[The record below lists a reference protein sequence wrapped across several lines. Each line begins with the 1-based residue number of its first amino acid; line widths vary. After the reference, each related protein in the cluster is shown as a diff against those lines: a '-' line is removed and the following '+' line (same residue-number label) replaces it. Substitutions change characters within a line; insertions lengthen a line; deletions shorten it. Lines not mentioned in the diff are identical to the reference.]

1 MLLLLLLLLG
11 FFAKEFAKEAA
22 NRGLFLGFSWLSLL
36 LLPK

>member
-11 FFAKEFAKEAA
+11 FFAKEFAKETT